1 MAKKACQE
9 LDCCSKGRFRKA
21 GLSFMKTKFKS
32 LLLFLLVGIL
42 VCVGGLAYF
51 RFATRMIREESNR
64 HLTEI
69 YVQVNNSLRDIV
81 QEKWNILD
89 VWKQYFS
96 REKDEQAIRSFI
108 VKQKQVMGFT
118 AFYFIAPNGEF
129 CTSAGQRGYLSFN
142 KQLQRLNEENINI
155 VLDVAMPDRDLKIFA
170 IPAAG
175 NYQGFSYTA
184 IALGYTDED
193 MVSSLNNTAF
203 EGEADNFVIDRDGR
217 VSVAHLST
225 LKRVYNFY
233 AYLENLPGLSKEE
246 KQSLHEAIATKQTGV
261 VIINKD
267 GVDNYLLHMP
277 TNYSDGMLIGIIPVS
292 IVNASMN
299 KLQALTSFVFVV
311 LALLL
316 AGSYITYL
324 NYHNKQVLS
333 EKDRAILFREQ
344 LFSTMSDNIDD
355 AFMVLD
361 CRTMQ
366 IEFLSSNIARL
377 VGRTVPEGAVHRH
390 FYGDEHDFFDVYKHI
405 VNNPDEARIE
415 WDKEYINPT
424 TGAKQWFH
432 LLIYQ
437 GEILAQKKYIVVM
450 SERTKENSLNATLSD
465 ALSIAR
471 SANRAKSNFLAN
483 MSHDIRTPMNAIIG
497 FAGLI
502 KDNYQDAEKVSSFVE
517 KINYSSRHLLNL
529 INDILEMSKI
539 EKGTTELKP
548 EKISLEE
555 IGEELSSIIG
565 PQAESKEQEFKLEYR
580 GVLPHAVFADKLRL
594 NQVLLNLLSNAVKY
608 TPSGGHIKML
618 IEGSPGTNESL
629 CRLRF
634 VVQDDGFGMSEDFQ
648 EQIFSPFSRE
658 YNDKTRNIQG
668 TGLGMAIVKNIVEL
682 LGGTISLVS
691 KLGEGS
697 TFTVE
702 LQLAIAQM
710 AAKTVQV
717 EPASAAE
724 KLEPAKSPL
733 AGLHILVAEDNV
745 INAEILE
752 LLLEEEGATC
762 VICENG
768 VAVTERFEES
778 AAGEFDLIFMD
789 VQMPVMDGYTATRFI
804 RASTHPDAEVIP
816 IVAMT
821 ANAFAEDEQ
830 EALRSGMSAHT
841 AKPVDMVKVRAIVA
855 KLLAAK
861 QQ

>member
-1 MAKKACQE
+1 
-9 LDCCSKGRFRKA
+9 
-21 GLSFMKTKFKS
+21 MKRNFKS
-32 LLLFLLVGIL
+32 LFLFLLVGIL

-81 QEKWNILD
+81 KEKWNILY

-118 AFYFIAPNGEF
+118 AFYFVAPNGEF
-129 CTSAGQRGYLSFN
+129 CTSDGRRGYLRFN
-142 KQLQRLNEENINI
+142 KQLQRLNEENKNV

-170 IPAAG
+170 IPAVPG
-175 NYQGFSYTA
+175 KYQGFSYTA
-184 IALGYTDED
+184 IALGYTDEA
-193 MVSSLNNTAF
+193 MVNSLNNTTF
-203 EGEADNFVIDRDGR
+203 EGEADNFVIDHDGR
-217 VSVAHLST
+217 VSIARLNS

-233 AYLENLPGLSKEE
+233 AYLENLPDLSKEE
-246 KQSLHEAIATKQTGV
+246 KQKLHKAIAARRTGV

-277 TNYSDGMLIGIIPVS
+277 TDYSEGMLIGIIPVS
-292 IVNASMN
+292 VVNASMN
-299 KLQALTSFVFVV
+299 KLQALTSFVFVF

-316 AGSYITYL
+316 AGSYIAYL

-333 EKDRAILFREQ
+333 EKNRAILFREQ
-344 LFSTMSDNIDD
+344 LFNTMADNIDD
-355 AFMVLD
+355 VFMVVD
-361 CRTMQ
+361 YKTMQ
-366 IEFLSSNIARL
+366 IDFLSNNLGRL
-377 VGRTVPEGAVHRH
+377 LGRTVPEGAVHRH
-390 FYGDEHDFFDVYKHI
+390 FYGDEHDLFDVYKHI

-432 LLIYQ
+432 LLVYQ
-437 GEILAQKKYIVVM
+437 GEILTQKKYIVVM
-450 SERTKENSLNATLSD
+450 SERTKENALNATLSD

-502 KDNYQDAEKVSSFVE
+502 KDNYQDAEKVSCFVE

-565 PQAESKEQEFKLEYR
+565 PQAENKEQEFKLEYK
-580 GVLPHAVFADKLRL
+580 GVLPHAVYADKLRL

-608 TPSGGHIKML
+608 TPNGGHIHML

-634 VVQDDGFGMSEDFQ
+634 VVEDDGFGMSKAFQ

-691 KLGEGS
+691 KQGEGT

-702 LQLAIAQM
+702 LQLGIAQM
-710 AAKTVQV
+710 ASTIAQE
-717 EPASAAE
+717 EPAAPATRTE
-724 KLEPAKSPL
+724 AVAVEAAKSPL
-733 AGLHILVAEDNV
+733 AGLNILVAEDND

-752 LLLEEEGATC
+752 LLLEEEGATS

-768 VAVTERFEES
+768 AAVTERFEAS

-804 RASTHPDAEVIP
+804 RASTHPDAKAIP

-830 EALRSGMSAHT
+830 EALLSGMNAHT

-861 QQ
+861 NKQE